1 MRHHA
6 FSAACVVMLLP
17 AKAVAMQCT
26 ASHPVTHD
34 IVVRGLLEP
43 SVPVERR
50 KRLADRLLCSA
61 LAGNPTSQ
69 ELAGELY
76 FQGPSRKG
84 NVLPR
89 DLSRARRLLTAA
101 AEHGRRHAMHDL
113 TRLELADHHPYEA
126 AMWARVEAA
135 IHGSPPADVAPL
147 HAHIQRRV
155 SPDARLDAEVAAKV
169 RAVRR
174 AMNCGGTCTPRETT
188 EAEAPTT
195 PARRSP

>member
-6 FSAACVVMLLP
+6 FSAACVVLLLP
-17 AKAVAMQCT
+17 AKALAMHCT

-34 IVVRGLLEP
+34 IVARGLLDP
-43 SVPVERR
+43 IAPVERR
-50 KRLADRLLCSA
+50 KHLANRLLCSA

-101 AEHGRRHAMHDL
+101 ADHGRRHAMHDL
-113 TRLELADHHPYEA
+113 TRLELADHHPYKA

-135 IHGSPPADVAPL
+135 IHGPPPAAVAPL
-147 HAHIQRRV
+147 HERIQRGV

-169 RAVRR
+169 QEVRD
-174 AMNCGGTCTPRETT
+174 AMAN
-188 EAEAPTT
+188 
-195 PARRSP
+195 ARR